1 MEISSVKH
9 SVNAVTSRVDTM
21 LPLLQQLV
29 SQNNVTSGGQQ
40 RETRENATSGG
51 QENSHSDIH
60 DNDVDDRI
68 SLQPNREESQG
79 MFQYSDNDSELSSS
93 ASKQDRRFNRLIM
106 ILNCHRPLV
115 NRTDVSIDF
124 QGILHQT
131 EIPKKMRVIFYVTF
145 LVMTPKLNLINQ
157 MKV

>member
-1 MEISSVKH
+1 MEISSVKQ

-68 SLQPNREESQG
+68 SLN
-79 MFQYSDNDSELSSS
+79 MF
-93 ASKQDRRFNRLIM
+93 K
-106 ILNCHRPLV
+106 LV
-115 NRTDVSIDF
+115 GN
-124 QGILHQT
+124 
-131 EIPKKMRVIFYVTF
+131 
-145 LVMTPKLNLINQ
+145 
-157 MKV
+157 